1 MSTLDTLS
9 RHTLIISH
17 LRRAPATF
25 KEISRMLE
33 RESNLNG
40 YKLNISIRT
49 FQRDCRDISS
59 LYNIDIQYQPSI
71 KAYSINFD
79 HHSGISERMLEAF
92 DTINAFKLESS
103 LTDFI
108 QFDTR
113 KPKGTEHLHELIKAI
128 KARQIISFLYES
140 FERPGRFVVELEPF
154 ALKEFKGRWYLI
166 GREVKSGNIKTYGLD
181 RIEEITITPLK
192 FQYPVDFNLKEY
204 FKHSFGIFI
213 IQDHFPMEVLLS
225 FDTQTAKYI
234 LTMPLHPSQEVVQE
248 SEDEVLISLKLYL
261 TPDFLS
267 EILSYGEKVKVLKPQ
282 SLIDQVKNSLKNSF
296 SNYNDIY

>member
-17 LRRAPATF
+17 LRKAPATF
-25 KEISRMLE
+25 EEISRMLE
-33 RESNLNG
+33 RESNLKG
-40 YKLNISIRT
+40 YNLNISIRT

-59 LYNIDIQYQPSI
+59 LYNIDIHYQQNI
-71 KAYSINFD
+71 KAYCINFD
-79 HHSGISERMLEAF
+79 DNPDISARMLEAF
-92 DTINAFKLESS
+92 DTLNALKLGST

-113 KPKGTEHLHELIKAI
+113 KPKGTEHLYELIKTIRATQVI
-128 KARQIISFLYES
+128 TFLYES
-140 FERPGRFVVELEPF
+140 FSRPGRFIVEIEPY

-166 GREVKSGNIKTYGLD
+166 GRETKTNNIKTYGLD

-192 FQYPVDFNLKEY
+192 FKYPRDFNLKEY

-213 IQDHFPMEVLLS
+213 TQDANPQEVLLS

-234 LTMPLHPSQEVVQE
+234 LTMPLHPSQEVVHE
-248 SEDEVLISLKLYL
+248 TETELVVSLKLL
-261 TPDFLS
+261 ITPDLLF
-267 EILSYGEKVKVLKPQ
+267 EILSYGDSVKVLKPQ
-282 SLIDQVKNSLKNSF
+282 SLIEQVKNSLKKSI
-296 SNYNDIY
+296 SKYNDID

>member
-25 KEISRMLE
+25 EEISLMLK
-33 RESNLNG
+33 RESNLKG

-59 LYNIDIQYQPSI
+59 LYNIDIHYQKNI
-71 KAYSINFD
+71 KAYTINFD
-79 HHSGISERMLEAF
+79 DKPEISERMLEVF

-113 KPKGTEHLHELIKAI
+113 KPKGTEHLHDLIKAL
-128 KARQIISFLYES
+128 KNRQITSFLYES
-140 FERPGRFVVELEPF
+140 FEIPERFIVEIEPF

-166 GREVKSGNIKTYGLD
+166 GRETKTNHIKTYGLD
-181 RIEEITITPLK
+181 RIEDINISPIK
-192 FQYPVDFNLKEY
+192 FQYPGDFNLKEY

-213 IQDHFPMEVLLS
+213 TREANPQEVLLS

-248 SEDEVLISLKLYL
+248 TEDEVLISLKLYL

-282 SLIDQVKNSLKNSF
+282 SLIDQVKNSTKKSF